1 MPTLKHFKGWRP
13 SMYTE
18 TKLRSTS
25 LKGAG
30 KKGSDDGA
38 PAPSK

>member
-1 MPTLKHFKGWRP
+1 
-13 SMYTE
+13 MYTE